1 MKRLHI
7 HIHTTNS
14 SWTLYIHHHVAYFS
28 TAKRKLCTT
37 HAKRKAACAALVVY
51 SHPFLQHWART
62 PHSPLIS
69 LVLCW
74 DVYHGNIENWM
85 LLFLTAVNKGR
96 ALAISID
103 VAWCVVFPCNRLTC
117 LFLGFWSTPFPRY
130 REKCCRSKR
139 WCVIFLVLVSL
150 FSHHAFSI
158 SFVVVTRPGNRMW
171 ITTISYL
178 SYQLAWYWSGGKI

>member
-28 TAKRKLCTT
+28 TVKRKLCTT
-37 HAKRKAACAALVVY
+37 HAKQKAACAALVLY

-62 PHSPLIS
+62 PILPYQSCS
-69 LVLCW
+69 LLGCLSIVI
-74 DVYHGNIENWM
+74 HGNIEKWM

-150 FSHHAFSI
+150 FHTMLLAFH
-158 SFVVVTRPGNRMW
+158 
-171 ITTISYL
+171 L
-178 SYQLAWYWSGGKI
+178 SWLHDLGIGCE